1 MCNLRSICN
10 DWGREKNS
18 ESAKSQKQKTSSYF
32 TDDVYTQIADLNIL
46 SKMFAADL
54 CRHKNYMNYN
64 GKWNRA
70 TPNTSARTTSKAKR
84 DIFKIYFPFMKSI
97 VDQARFSLSGIKNM
111 INQNDDIDLKKKR
124 QKNKKQTKGFLIED
138 FGDFMSF

>member
-1 MCNLRSICN
+1 MCNLRSICK

-18 ESAKSQKQKTSSYF
+18 ESAKSQKQKTSGYF
-32 TDDVYTQIADLNIL
+32 TDDVYPQIADLNIL

-97 VDQARFSLSGIKNM
+97 IDQARRFSPSGIKNM
-111 INQNDDIDLKKKR
+111 INQNDDIDLEKKK
-124 QKNKKQTKGFLIED
+124 KKTKGFLIEV